1 MTTTEKSTN
10 QTVIPVMH
18 PSLQGLIHESVG
30 RGWIS
35 YEEINSALPDEF
47 LSPGKIDELLVLL
60 SALSI
65 ELIGEDRRMRCGCRR
80 WLRLYSDLF
89 KAQPAL
95 VRANAQAGSD
105 QRFS

>member
-18 PSLQGLIHESVG
+18 PSMQGLIRERVG

-47 LSPGKIDELLVLL
+47 LSPGKIDDLLVLL
-60 SALSI
+60 AALNI
-65 ELIGEDRRMRCGCRR
+65 ELIGEDHRMRRG
-80 WLRLYSDLF
+80 WDQYFVPLQTNLRF
-89 KAQPAL
+89 KRDTPWKNELQIQQD
-95 VRANAQAGSD
+95 VY
-105 QRFS
+105 

>member
-1 MTTTEKSTN
+1 VTTAEKSTY

-18 PSLQGLIHESVG
+18 PSMQGLIHESVG

-60 SALSI
+60 SALNI
-65 ELIGEDRRMRCGCRR
+65 EFCTPSNESTIQTRHAVEERITNSAGRRSR
-80 WLRLYSDLF
+80 
-89 KAQPAL
+89 
-95 VRANAQAGSD
+95 
-105 QRFS
+105 